1 MKTSS
6 TVLYTFE
13 DIAGYAETHDKQTF
27 DTIVSQEQVKGFIQL
42 ELENEGET
50 IRVPI
55 LAGYEKPYDFAVTDD
70 IGTEHFIYYEEM
82 EESNYEN

>member
-1 MKTSS
+1 MKATS

-13 DIAGYAETHDKQTF
+13 DKDGNAETFNKQMF
-27 DTIVSQEQVKGFIQL
+27 DTIVAQVKDFIQL

-55 LAGYEKPYDFAVTDD
+55 LAGYQKPYDFAVTDE
-70 IGTEHFIYYEEM
+70 IGTEHYIFYKREAFYL
-82 EESNYEN
+82 